1 MAVNR
6 RDKMTAPGRE
16 WCKRMEIGG
25 TYPMLYAFF
34 DEAGALRRD
43 AWSRQIEASVAAGAS
58 GVAVLGLGT
67 EVQKLGRAERRSL
80 VEWTIADVAGR
91 VPVVVTVADGN
102 VIDMVES
109 AKFAVGAGA
118 SWLILQPP
126 RPPATGAHLIEFF
139 GAVAQSVE
147 CPIGVQNAPEFLG
160 IGLSPADLLQLNAAH
175 PNVSVVKAESTA
187 LTVAGVIA
195 ELGGRMKIFNGRA
208 GFELLDN
215 LRAGVDGM
223 IPGTETIDLQVGI
236 ERAFRA
242 GDDATAE
249 ALYRK
254 LLPAIAFAM
263 QGLGTFLLY
272 GKLIAA
278 HRLGLTPSANRIP
291 SDTATP
297 TGLAWA
303 ERYAAELGPLP
314 A

>member
-1 MAVNR
+1 
-6 RDKMTAPGRE
+6 
-16 WCKRMEIGG
+16 MEIGG

-34 DEAGALRRD
+34 DEAGRLRRE
-43 AWSRQIEASVAAGAS
+43 AISRQIESSIACGAS
-58 GVAVLGLGT
+58 GIAVLGLGT
-67 EVQKLGRAERRSL
+67 EVHKLGRDERRSL

-102 VIDMVES
+102 VPDMIES
-109 AKFAVGAGA
+109 AKFARGAGA

-126 RPPATGAHLIEFF
+126 RPPASGAHLIEFF
-139 GAVAQSVE
+139 GAIADAVD
-147 CPIGVQNAPEFLG
+147 CPVGIQNAPEFLG
-160 IGLSPADLLQLNAAH
+160 IGLTSADLLALNAAH

-187 LTVAGVIA
+187 LTVAGVVGEIA
-195 ELGGRMKIFNGRA
+195 GRMKVMNGRA

-223 IPGTETIDLQVGI
+223 IPGTETVDLQVGI
-236 ERAFRA
+236 ERAMRA
-242 GDDATAE
+242 GDEAEAE
-249 ALYRK
+249 ALYRR

-263 QGLGTFLLY
+263 QGLSTFLLY

-278 HRLGLTPSANRIP
+278 ERLGLAPSQNRIP

-303 ERYAAELGPLP
+303 KRFARELGPLP